1 MQQMIRKTIEKKKKG
16 QILKQNKKKE
26 SCADFLSTKTD
37 NHPVKIFCVEIALP
51 CIIVS
56 LKENK
61 NFFSE
66 LMISNFLRH
75 ARLHLPVYE
84 PGPAWGEQVFGC
96 RQNRLLPSLPP
107 IVNYIHN
114 NNALRKFSQSLL
126 LEHNI
131 LLEFR

>member
-1 MQQMIRKTIEKKKKG
+1 MQQMIRKSIEKTKKG
-16 QILKQNKKKE
+16 QILKQKKNTK
-26 SCADFLSTKTD
+26 SCGFSFKKTD
-37 NHPVKIFCVEIALP
+37 NHPEKIFCVEIALP

-84 PGPAWGEQVFGC
+84 PGPAWGKQVFRC
-96 RQNRLLPSLPP
+96 RQNRLLHPS
-107 IVNYIHN
+107 V
-114 NNALRKFSQSLL
+114 SDS
-126 LEHNI
+126 
-131 LLEFR
+131 